1 MAADKKDSVTK
12 VYGTPCESKIEITED
27 SFEQLEKKK
36 GGLSLPPQ
44 KTIWQDLK
52 RELLSNKAA
61 LISLILLVVLIIA
74 VLLAPLSPYDPYKL
88 DASQKLQGISK
99 DHWFGTDEYGRDYFT
114 RALYG
119 GRVSLTVGFLSML
132 MTVAIGTVI
141 GVFSGY
147 VGGKLDTILMSF
159 TDIFLAL
166 PSMLL
171 MVILNT
177 FLQPGLRTLVMVLS
191 LFSWASVAR
200 ITRAETMS
208 LKERDFVVA
217 ARNLGASN
225 VRIIFLHIIPNIL
238 GPIIVSATL
247 NVASAIL
254 MESSLSFLGLGVQ
267 IPLASWGSMLQGA
280 QAYILN
286 YPYLAVFPGLM
297 ILITVLSFNLLGDV
311 LRNVLEPKI
320 VK

>member
-1 MAADKKDSVTK
+1 M
-12 VYGTPCESKIEITED
+12 ENKIVNRDIKITED
-27 SFEQLEKKK
+27 SFEKLKKIQSSAAAPIQQSVWK
-36 GGLSLPPQ
+36 
-44 KTIWQDLK
+44 DMK
-52 RELLSNKAA
+52 REFLSNKAA
-61 LISLILLVVLIIA
+61 LFSFVLLLVLIVA
-74 VLLAPLSPYDPYKL
+74 VLLAPFSPYDPYAL

-99 DHWFGTDEYGRDYFT
+99 AHWFGTDEYGRDYLT

-132 MTVAIGTVI
+132 MTVTIGTVI

-147 VGGKLDTILMSF
+147 IGGKLDTLLMSF

-177 FLQPGLRTLVMVLS
+177 FLQPGLKTLIVVLS
-191 LFSWASVAR
+191 LFSWATVAR

-208 LKERDFVVA
+208 LKERDFVAA

-225 VRIIFLHIIPNIL
+225 VFIIVRHIIPNIL
-238 GPIIVSATL
+238 GPVIVAASL
-247 NVASAIL
+247 SVANAIL

-267 IPLASWGSMLQGA
+267 IPLASWGSMLQSA
-280 QAYILN
+280 QAHILD
-286 YPYLAVFPGLM
+286 YPLLAVFPGLM
-297 ILITVLSFNLLGDV
+297 ILITVLSFNLIGDV